1 MSCEKHPDKE
11 SVANCAVCGK
21 SICEECL
28 IKIAGK
34 SYCKDCVNELVT
46 ESILKNHK
54 KEKEETAEIPEEPK
68 KESEE
73 LEELEPIETTNKP
86 KFRSA
91 TNVSTILE
99 EEGLIEE
106 TKPETPTTTEEIS
119 TGEYT
124 ETTETPKIDE
134 SSDEDLEAKYEKYLE
149 DLYYDEPK
157 KQETIETP
165 QTITDEYTEEPKPT
179 NTNIGIT
186 GEYTEEPQTITGE
199 YNYPKEKEEDI
210 IVPAHAQRQ
219 EDEGLSY
226 EEIRSRILTE
236 TPEEKFRQDFE
247 EQQRAYEREL
257 IEEPVAE
264 TAGYTA
270 GSLYYDDIV
279 NREPKEKKEKRKKD
293 DGFTKGEIVLCIILI
308 ILIIIVMSY
317 VIYLFTLSND
327 YPSYFDAVRVLFTN
341 PAQLFE
347 NIVG

>member
-28 IKIAGK
+28 IEIAGN

-46 ESILKNHK
+46 ESILKTNLNDK
-54 KEKEETAEIPEEPK
+54 KETAEIKEEPVE
-68 KESEE
+68 KETEE
-73 LEELEPIETTNKP
+73 NLDKP

-91 TNVSTILE
+91 TNVSNILE

-106 TKPETPTTTEEIS
+106 ETETPNNIAEGIS
-119 TGEYT
+119 TGEYNEEPQT
-124 ETTETPKIDE
+124 QETVEIDETP
-134 SSDEDLEAKYEKYLE
+134 DEDLEAKYEKYLE
-149 DLYYDEPK
+149 DLYYDEPE

-165 QTITDEYTEEPKPT
+165 KQTLTGEYIEEPQTQEYQTP
-179 NTNIGIT
+179 NNDIEIT
-186 GEYTEEPQTITGE
+186 GEYIEEPQTLHQE
-199 YNYPKEKEEDI
+199 KEDEEDI
-210 IVPAHAQRQ
+210 IIPAHAQKQ
-219 EDEGLSY
+219 DDDGLSY

-236 TPEEKFRQDFE
+236 DPAEKKFKQDFE

-257 IEEPVAE
+257 KSNYLPQDSEYGDE
-264 TAGYTA
+264 
-270 GSLYYDDIV
+270 SLYYADII
-279 NREPKEKKEKRKKD
+279 NRDAIEEEEEAKKG
-293 DGFTKGEIVLCIILI
+293 DGFTKGEIILSIILI

-327 YPSYFDAVRVLFTN
+327 YPSYFDAARVLFTN

-347 NIVG
+347 NIIG